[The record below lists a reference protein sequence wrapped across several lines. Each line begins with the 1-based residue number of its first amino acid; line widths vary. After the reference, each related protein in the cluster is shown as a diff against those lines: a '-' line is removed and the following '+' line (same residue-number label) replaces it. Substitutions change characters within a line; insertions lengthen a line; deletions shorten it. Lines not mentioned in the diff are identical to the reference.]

1 MYFWPF
7 MCCILGDFI
16 VRRHSAEMRERQGG
30 ERGMTHVYGDPHR
43 SWYLV
48 FPVCISGADP
58 TPGAKLE
65 NLKTC
70 HKYILIIL
78 VLA

>member
-1 MYFWPF
+1 
-7 MCCILGDFI
+7 
-16 VRRHSAEMRERQGG
+16 MRERQGG

-48 FPVCISGADP
+48 FISGADP

-70 HKYILIIL
+70 HKCILIIL